1 MTLQCGESSEVS
13 ESQKDD
19 SFRIVIRSNRL
30 GRVVRI
36 LNVDLGINL
45 VSFWGS

>member
-1 MTLQCGESSEVS
+1 MTLQWGESSEVS
-13 ESQKDD
+13 ECQKDD